1 MDNKL
6 FRNRAVSLLLV
17 LGLFGLNSMYG
28 QMYRN
33 GYLRHIM
40 DILTSSHPLLP
51 GSNTTLAT
59 CYTGFGFI
67 DNLLALAAVL
77 WANVMDGSAPALSLY
92 MAQFISQLL
101 PLYLVMTVEGA
112 RSAHVGSIIA

>member
-1 MDNKL
+1 MLTRWDVVDAGSKFPL
-6 FRNRAVSLLLV
+6 
-17 LGLFGLNSMYG
+17 
-28 QMYRN
+28 
-33 GYLRHIM
+33 YLQE
-40 DILTSSHPLLP
+40 LP
-51 GSNTTLAT
+51 GSDTPLAT

-77 WANVMDGSAPALSLY
+77 WANVTDGSAPALSLY

-112 RSAHVGSIIA
+112 KASVAGSEWRVRTG